1 MHQHPSRMARLLV
14 IRHGETEW
22 NAARRLQGQTDIPL
36 SPVGRDQ
43 ADALALQLVDEL
55 APFLP
60 RRPLLYT
67 SDLKRARETAAPAA
81 QRLGV
86 VARPRVDLRE
96 RGFGRA
102 EGKTWEELA
111 VELPAEVE
119 AYKSHA
125 DRDAIPGMEPLAAFR
140 ARILGAVL
148 EIAELAAVD
157 QAPAV
162 VVTHGGALH
171 QLLELAHGDGKR
183 FLVANA
189 ALYRFEVVAGKLSP
203 AS

>member
-1 MHQHPSRMARLLV
+1 MARVLV

-36 SPVGRDQ
+36 SPIGRDQ
-43 ADALALQLVDEL
+43 AAALAAQLVDEL
-55 APFLP
+55 APFRAGP

-67 SDLKRARETAAPAA
+67 SDLKRARETAEPTARA
-81 QRLGV
+81 LGV

-111 VELPAEVE
+111 VELPVEVE

-125 DRDAIPGMEPLAAFR
+125 DRDAIPGMEKLAAFR
-140 ARILGAVL
+140 ARVLGAVL
-148 EIAELAAVD
+148 EIAELAQVD
-157 QAPAV
+157 RVPAV

-171 QLLELAHGDGKR
+171 QLLEAAHGEGKR
-183 FLVANA
+183 FIISNA
-189 ALYRFEVVAGKLSP
+189 ALYRFEVAGGKLLP